1 MTVALIHGPNLNML
15 GQREPALYGSMTL
28 EQLESAVAE
37 AALKL
42 GLRLQTFQSNVE
54 GDLVNILQQVAPTCH
69 AIILNPGGFSHTS
82 VALRDAVASL
92 NIPTVEVHL
101 THIHS
106 REPFRRQSLTSQA
119 AVASISGLGLQ
130 GYLAA
135 LEHLRNLLH

>member
-1 MTVALIHGPNLNML
+1 MTVALIHGPNLNLL

-28 EQLESAVAE
+28 EQLESAVEE

-54 GDLVNILQQVAPTCH
+54 GDLVGILQQVAPTCH
-69 AIILNPGGFSHTS
+69 AVIFNPGGFSHTS
-82 VALRDAVASL
+82 VAVRDAVASL

-130 GYLAA
+130 GYFAA
-135 LEHLRNLLH
+135 LEHLRDLLH